1 MRVNIEKLA
10 RFDFTRR
17 EMLKTAAGAFVLGA
31 TIAVPR
37 MSYGQEGAPPQGSFD
52 PNVFLRIAPDNTVTL
67 LSKHLEM
74 GQGATTG
81 MAMMV
86 AEELGADWALMKF
99 EHAAGNPAIYNNL
112 LFGPVMATG
121 GSTSTAESWE
131 QMRQVGAAARM
142 MFAEAAA
149 ARWGVPASAIKIEK
163 SIVTDGSAQHQTPLG
178 ELAAD
183 AMRVPVPKTVT
194 LKPAAEY
201 SLIGK
206 TAHRLDSKAK
216 TTGKAVFA
224 CDVRRPG
231 MLIGVIRRPALF
243 GGKVTSFDAT
253 DARKVD
259 GVVDV
264 VQIPSGVA
272 VLAKDTWSALRGRE
286 ALKVT
291 WDNSNAERR
300 SSRDIFGEYRK
311 LAQGPGL
318 KALARGN
325 VTTGIAD
332 AAQKI
337 DGEFTVPY
345 LAHAPMEPLD
355 SAIELRGDSA
365 EIWSGCQVPSLDQ
378 MVAAQ
383 VLGLAPDKV
392 NIHTTLAGGSF
403 GRRGNPMGDW
413 IFELASLA
421 KVTNGRTPIQ
431 LIWTRDDDL
440 RGGFYRP
447 MALHHVEAGLDARGR
462 ITGWRHRIVSQSI
475 FTNTPFERIAVKDG
489 IDASSVEGVV
499 DSPYAI
505 SAMGVEVNYAK
516 SAVPVLWWRSVGHS
530 HTAFVMET
538 VIDELARA
546 ARKDPVVFRLALLQA
561 KPRDQA
567 VVKLAAEQSAWSRRL
582 PVGEGRGFAYHVS
595 FGTRVAM
602 ATEVAVSEGIVKVN
616 RIVAAVDCG
625 TVVNP
630 DLVVAQVEGAIGFG
644 LSAALRNEITLN
656 QGAVEQGNFDDY
668 EPTRMREMPKVEV
681 HLVSSHERPSGIG
694 EPGVPPLAPSIG
706 NAVFAATGKRLR
718 SLPLRLKPVL

>member
-17 EMLKTAAGAFVLGA
+17 EMLKAAAGAFVLGA

-37 MSYGQEGAPPQGSFD
+37 MSYGQEGAPPQGAFD

-86 AEELGADWALMKF
+86 ADELGADWALMKF
-99 EHAAGNPAIYNNL
+99 EHAASNPAIYNNL

-149 ARWGVPASAIKIEK
+149 ARSGVPASAIKIEK

-206 TAHRLDSKAK
+206 TAHRLDSKSK
-216 TTGKAVFA
+216 TTVKAVFA

-231 MLIGVIRRPALF
+231 MLIGMVRRPALF
-243 GGKVTSFDAT
+243 GGKVTSFDAA

-291 WDNSNAERR
+291 WDSSHAEKR
-300 SSRDIFGEYRK
+300 SSAEILAEYRQ
-311 LAQGPGL
+311 LAQGPGS
-318 KALARGN
+318 KALARGDAA
-325 VTTGIAD
+325 TGIAG
-332 AAQKI
+332 AAKKI
-337 DGEFTVPY
+337 DVEFTVPY

-355 SAIELRGDSA
+355 CTIELRGDSA
-365 EIWSGCQVPSLDQ
+365 EIWSGCQVPSIDQ

-383 VLGLAPDKV
+383 VLGLTPDKV
-392 NIHTTLAGGSF
+392 KINTTLG
-403 GRRGNPMGDW
+403 
-413 IFELASLA
+413 
-421 KVTNGRTPIQ
+421 
-431 LIWTRDDDL
+431 
-440 RGGFYRP
+440 
-447 MALHHVEAGLDARGR
+447 
-462 ITGWRHRIVSQSI
+462 
-475 FTNTPFERIAVKDG
+475 
-489 IDASSVEGVV
+489 
-499 DSPYAI
+499 
-505 SAMGVEVNYAK
+505 
-516 SAVPVLWWRSVGHS
+516 
-530 HTAFVMET
+530 
-538 VIDELARA
+538 
-546 ARKDPVVFRLALLQA
+546 
-561 KPRDQA
+561 
-567 VVKLAAEQSAWSRRL
+567 
-582 PVGEGRGFAYHVS
+582 
-595 FGTRVAM
+595 
-602 ATEVAVSEGIVKVN
+602 AVS
-616 RIVAAVDCG
+616 VD
-625 TVVNP
+625 
-630 DLVVAQVEGAIGFG
+630 A
-644 LSAALRNEITLN
+644 EIRWVT
-656 QGAVEQGNFDDY
+656 G
-668 EPTRMREMPKVEV
+668 
-681 HLVSSHERPSGIG
+681 SSSWR
-694 EPGVPPLAPSIG
+694 A
-706 NAVFAATGKRLR
+706 
-718 SLPLRLKPVL
+718 